1 MPRTHFIRIIQR
13 CEYYSTQHGGT
24 RDHLCSYKVS
34 MGLYDVEY
42 LEALFDDDKEAITQ
56 IEGSACKSG
65 FGPLVS
71 CPTAWNN
78 SSVKVHCREQ
88 QFEPG

>member
-1 MPRTHFIRIIQR
+1 MYGESGCLFHAQDTLHSNYPKMR
-13 CEYYSTQHGGT
+13 T
-24 RDHLCSYKVS
+24 RDHLCSYEVGT
-34 MGLYDVEY
+34 GLYDVEY
-42 LEALFDDDKEAITQ
+42 LEVLFDDNKEAITQ
-56 IEGSACKSG
+56 IEGSAYKSG

-88 QFEPG
+88 